1 MNIKTLQLAS
11 DCTLLYVGKDKKAG
25 PLPALFYFALS
36 AEDSLGKDPYNQLVS
51 HLSFL
56 PLRIFSL
63 TLPAHEK
70 GLPPEK
76 ALTTWAKA
84 FAEGRD
90 VLSPFFDRAHR
101 ALTSLIEE
109 NWIAPGRL
117 AVAGLSRGAF
127 VAAHLAAR
135 CPEVATLLGFAPLIS
150 LAKASEFSAL
160 ATDPLVLALDLH
172 QLAPDLYNRNIRF
185 YSGNNDRRV
194 GTEHAFSFINTLAQE
209 AERHR
214 IRSSP
219 IELIIG
225 TSVGYQGHGTPPA
238 RFQSG
243 ARYLEGF
250 LL

>member
-1 MNIKTLQLAS
+1 MNINNLQLTP
-11 DCTLLYVGKDKKAG
+11 DCTLLYVGEDEKAG
-25 PLPALFYFALS
+25 PLPALVYFALS
-36 AEDSLGKDPYNQLVS
+36 AEDSLGKDPYNQPVS
-51 HLSFL
+51 SLSSL

-70 GLPPEK
+70 GLPPEN
-76 ALTTWAKA
+76 ALAKWAEA
-84 FAEGRD
+84 FADGRD
-90 VLSPFFDRAHR
+90 VLSPFFDRAHH
-101 ALTSLIEE
+101 AITSLLQQ
-109 NWIAPGRL
+109 NWITPGHL

-127 VAAHLAAR
+127 VAAHVAAR
-135 CPEVATLLGFAPLIS
+135 CPEVSTLLGFAPLIS
-150 LAKASEFSAL
+150 LAKATEFSAL
-160 ATDPLVLALDLH
+160 ATHPLVLALDLH
-172 QLAPDLYNRNIRF
+172 HLTPHLYNRNIRF

-194 GTEHAFSFINTLAQE
+194 GTERAFSFMHTLAQE

-225 TSVGYQGHGTPPA
+225 PSVGYQGHGTPPD

-243 ARYLEGF
+243 ARYLKEF